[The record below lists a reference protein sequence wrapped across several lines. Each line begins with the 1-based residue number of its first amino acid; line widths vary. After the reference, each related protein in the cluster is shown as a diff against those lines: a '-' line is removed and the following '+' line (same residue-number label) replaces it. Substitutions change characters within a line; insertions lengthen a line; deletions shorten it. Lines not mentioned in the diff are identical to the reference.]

1 MGWQGLGVSK
11 EELPSAMLHIFLR
24 PPARFLS
31 NLKRGGKPTMISK
44 LITKANP
51 LLIAAFSAFF
61 FSISIFSISEAVVL
75 TYEHNTDRPG
85 KDYKH
90 FDLPTPDY
98 NLCSQ
103 ACKNDPECKAY
114 TYVKPGIQG
123 SKAKCWLKSEIPS
136 AKSGDCCISGI
147 KRPVGPSDTTPSS
160 PQGSTPQKQFSK
172 SLPKPGAMPDP
183 LPKPGAMPD
192 PLPKPGAMPD
202 PLPAPTLLNDS
213 SSREHAAIQSVSDF
227 EPDTDRPGKDYR
239 SFDLSAPDPNLCRQE
254 CIGDPKCKAF
264 TYVKPGIQGPAA
276 RCWLKSE
283 VPAAKAHSC
292 CVSGVVTREK
302 ATGTAPSAV
311 RQRAPSARG
320 RMAQDNV
327 DLPGM
332 DYKNFDLPVADPRFC
347 EQSCLDD
354 PQCMAYTYVK
364 PGIQGAKARCWLKH
378 GVPQAKIS
386 SCCVSGIKE
395 RIAYPVDPRTQPEHD
410 TGSKVEGFTM
420 SPQAAAGMRK
430 LKQFDS
436 TWQIKLQSKVN
447 EVTARMQMKMNQ
459 RRQFNGMLMQKNILA
474 LDSAMAK
481 NEEAQICL
489 TPDGRLEICPEGHG
503 LGRADP
509 SPKIESYF
517 ALTNGFNKNIVAG
530 DSVMICGYNFGDE
543 VGHLKF
549 EMIQSKGSFV
559 QPVNVSYDTLSWTDT
574 LILIKI
580 ADKIP
585 GLLRP
590 IPMVMEIRNR
600 KNTWAAGFR
609 ALSVMPKMVVTNIS
623 GMGYLKRD
631 DDGERGSSVEKAV
644 GVVKVSHDPGCSFFD
659 WSGNSGDDWFFKQ
672 HPLPDYV
679 TLLDY
684 NIQAIRPDLPDSAL
698 EAIIWG
704 VEKHWECALDIFM
717 LDAPGIG
724 LVVLGTFCGWLD
736 EDTGSY
742 SLKVIKP
749 PKLPDDATIRI
760 HWENTCTNVL
770 YQGLPIEYLATFL
783 VTYPEGYP
791 AP

>member
-1 MGWQGLGVSK
+1 
-11 EELPSAMLHIFLR
+11 
-24 PPARFLS
+24 
-31 NLKRGGKPTMISK
+31 MISK
-44 LITKANP
+44 RMTKATP
-51 LLIAAFSAFF
+51 LLMATFSALF
-61 FSISIFSISEAVVL
+61 FSISVFSISEAVVL

-98 NLCSQ
+98 KLCSQ

-123 SKAKCWLKSEIPS
+123 SKARCWLKSEIPS
-136 AKSGDCCISGI
+136 AKSSDCCISGI
-147 KRPVGPSDTTPSS
+147 KRPVGSSDATPSS
-160 PQGSTPQKQFSK
+160 PQRTTPQKPFSK
-172 SLPKPGAMPDP
+172 SPPKPSAMPDPLPKPGAMPDP

-213 SSREHAAIQSVSDF
+213 SSREHAAIRSGFDF
-227 EPDTDRPGKDYR
+227 EPDTDRPGKDYKNV
-239 SFDLSAPDPNLCRQE
+239 DLSAPDPNLCRQE

-264 TYVKPGIQGPAA
+264 
-276 RCWLKSE
+276 
-283 VPAAKAHSC
+283 
-292 CVSGVVTREK
+292 
-302 ATGTAPSAV
+302 
-311 RQRAPSARG
+311 
-320 RMAQDNV
+320 
-327 DLPGM
+327 
-332 DYKNFDLPVADPRFC
+332 
-347 EQSCLDD
+347 
-354 PQCMAYTYVK
+354 TYVK

-395 RIAYPVDPRTQPEHD
+395 RIAYPVDPRTQPGHH
-410 TGSKVEGFTM
+410 TGSKVERFTM

-447 EVTARMQMKMNQ
+447 EVNARMQIKINQ
-459 RRQFNGMLMQKNILA
+459 RHQFNGMLMQKNIVA

-481 NEEAQICL
+481 NKEAQLCL
-489 TPDGRLEICPEGHG
+489 TPDGRLEICPEGYG

-517 ALTNGFNKNIVAG
+517 ALTNGFNKNIVVG

-574 LILIKI
+574 LILIKVS
-580 ADKIP
+580 DKIP

-600 KNTWAAGFR
+600 KNSWAAGFR

-704 VEKHWECALDIFM
+704 VEKHWEYALDIFM
-717 LDAPGIG
+717 LDGPGIG

-736 EDTGSY
+736 KDIGSY
-742 SLKVIKP
+742 SLKVTKP
-749 PKLPDDATIRI
+749 PKLPDDPTIRI
-760 HWENTCTNVL
+760 HWENTCTNIL